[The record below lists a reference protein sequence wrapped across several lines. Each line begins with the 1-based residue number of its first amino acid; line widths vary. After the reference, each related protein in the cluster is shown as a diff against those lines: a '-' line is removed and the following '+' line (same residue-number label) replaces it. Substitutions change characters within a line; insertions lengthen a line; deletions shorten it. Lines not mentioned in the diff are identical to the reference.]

1 MSSVGPKISQISE
14 LTNTVINEGS
24 KLMQSPDVKEAI
36 SNIQAQTATVS
47 SNMEMES
54 GFKNAISDVKQISD
68 VFQEY
73 ANTAQF
79 L

>member
-1 MSSVGPKISQISE
+1 
-14 LTNTVINEGS
+14 
-24 KLMQSPDVKEAI
+24 MQSPDVKEAI
-36 SNIQAQTATVS
+36 SNIQAQTATIS
-47 SNMEMES
+47 PNMDMET